1 MTDKLFKI
9 LILLP
14 FMWSF
19 TGLLLLRN
27 GDKLMVVAIVVSII
41 ATLLNYG
48 IDSIKQNIHD
58 KGLWLVLTVT
68 GYAVFSYYY
77 HGASSRE
84 MRTLLGT
91 TLLLLTFPRELINA
105 RILKWLTVLGS
116 IVLFLSTYYF
126 SVVLH
131 LPRANWPINAI
142 PHGTMGAT
150 ITVLS
155 LVFLINAKNYRDRII
170 LAFAL
175 LMSVSGLVMNPTR
188 GIWLALIIAVMIILF
203 SKLKIKQINWKYV
216 LISMVIL
223 SLATY
228 AAKAKFEQRIKYTQA
243 EITKIQSGNLN
254 TSIGIR
260 LQLWMAA
267 SKISTTNPIL
277 GNGDN
282 HQLLLEQLAEQDVV
296 TKIVT
301 RFSHYH
307 NQYLDQMVKRGIIGV
322 ILLFA
327 VLIYPLLSTSKGIN
341 RQIAI
346 AVVTV
351 YAVAGLT
358 DVPLNHGAPL
368 FMYLLLMFTLK
379 KNNEASC

>member
-1 MTDKLFKI
+1 
-9 LILLP
+9 
-14 FMWSF
+14 MWSF

-116 IVLFLSTYYF
+116 IIVFLSTYYF
-126 SVVLH
+126 SIVLH
-131 LPRANWPINAI
+131 LPRGHWPINAV

-150 ITVLS
+150 IIVLV
-155 LVFLINAKNYRDRII
+155 LVFLINANNYRDRII

-188 GIWLALIIAVMIILF
+188 GVWLALIIAVVIILI
-203 SKLKIKQINWKYV
+203 SKLKTKKINWKDT
-216 LISMVIL
+216 LMALVIL
-223 SLATY
+223 SLGIYTV
-228 AAKAKFEQRIKYTQA
+228 KPKLEQRIINKSQA
-243 EITKIQSGNLN
+243 EIKLIQAGSLN
-254 TSIGIR
+254 SSAGIR

-267 SKISTTNPIL
+267 PKIISEGLIL
-277 GNGDN
+277 GSGEN
-282 HQLLLEQLAEQDVV
+282 HQLLLKNLAVQGFI
-296 TKIVT
+296 TKKVT

-307 NQYLDQMVKRGIIGV
+307 NQYLDRLVKGGLMGL

-327 VLIYPLLSTSKGIN
+327 VFTYPLFFTSTGIN

-368 FMYLLLMFTLK
+368 FMYLLLMFTLQK
-379 KNNEASC
+379 SNEASC

>member
-1 MTDKLFKI
+1 
-9 LILLP
+9 
-14 FMWSF
+14 MWSF